1 MTGRLTV
8 IVTSIIID
16 PVYIIMI
23 PRIFLDILKIHFYD
37 YRRGPGGGPMR
48 PRDGRDDR
56 RRPY

>member
-1 MTGRLTV
+1 MTGRLSV
-8 IVTSIIID
+8 IVISIIID
-16 PVYIIMI
+16 PVHIMI